1 MAMKRVLVLLAAL
14 AVLVSAC
21 TGSNAVDQNSNG
33 TFKFNKGTALG
44 ELYPVKDRKPAGN
57 FSAALLSGDGKV
69 SLATA
74 KGKIVVVNYWASWC
88 TPCRTETPQFD
99 LLYRK
104 LKTQGVEFLGIDTKD
119 EKGDARSF
127 VKQNDISFPI
137 VFDEQGETAIRLGN
151 IPQTALPFTVLIDK
165 QGRVA
170 AVYQIALSAKDL
182 QRAITKLQAER

>member
-1 MAMKRVLVLLAAL
+1 MKRVLTLLAAV
-14 AVLVSAC
+14 AVLVAAC
-21 TGSNAVDQNSNG
+21 TGSNAVDQTSNG
-33 TFKFNKGTALG
+33 TFKFNRGTALG
-44 ELYPVKDRKPAGN
+44 ALYPVKDRKPAGN
-57 FSAALLSGDGKV
+57 FSAVLLSGDGKV
-69 SLATA
+69 DLAST
-74 KGKIVVVNYWASWC
+74 KGKIVVINYWASWC

-104 LKTQGVEFLGIDTKD
+104 IKTQGVDFLGIDTKD

-127 VKQNDISFPI
+127 VKQNDITFPI

-151 IPQTALPFTVLIDK
+151 IPQTALPFTVLLDK